1 MRAYQD
7 FAVLWDMDGVLVDSG
22 PLHRRAWRMFL
33 ERKGLPFT
41 DAIHTLGFG
50 RTNEQVLP
58 EFFGDQLSAAEIVR
72 LSEEKEACFRDLVRQ
87 EGIPI
92 VPGTLAW
99 MDRFRQAGM
108 RQALATSG
116 CRANAELVVDL
127 VGARPYLQAM
137 VTAQDVA
144 RGKPYPDLFLQAAAL
159 LDVPPSRCLV
169 IEDSVHGIRAAWAA
183 QMRCLALA
191 TTHPADQISGCSLVI
206 EDMDAFSWEA
216 WERLFAAVP
225 LFSPQT

>member
-1 MRAYQD
+1 MQTYQD
-7 FAVLWDMDGVLVDSG
+7 LAVLWDMDGVLVDSG

-33 ERKGLPFT
+33 ERKGLPIT
-41 DAIHTLGFG
+41 DAIFTLGFG
-50 RTNEQVLP
+50 RPNDQVLP

-72 LSEEKEACFRDLVRQ
+72 LSDEKDACYRELVMQ

-92 VPGTLAW
+92 VPGVLAW
-99 MDRFRQAGM
+99 MDRFGQAGI

-116 CRANAELVVDL
+116 CRANAELIVDL
-127 VGARPYLQAM
+127 VGARPYLQVM
-137 VTAQDVA
+137 VTARDVT

-159 LDVPPSRCLV
+159 LDVSPSRCLV
-169 IEDSVHGIRAAWAA
+169 IEDSLHGIRAAQAA

-191 TTHPADQISGCSLVI
+191 TTHPADQISGCGMVI

-216 WERLFAAVP
+216 WERLFAAAP
-225 LFSPQT
+225 LFSSQT